1 MIRIRPVLLALP
13 LMAGLLAITVSAT
26 ASEVRSVEAL
36 NQAPQELDGE
46 MVQLEGIVAQV
57 NEDIMGRN
65 FLRLV
70 DGTGEPG
77 DFITLTSQQT
87 AAPGDR
93 VRVEGVYVLDRD
105 FGAGYVYPVLI
116 EQARLE
122 DVED

>member
-1 MIRIRPVLLALP
+1 MIRIRHILLALP
-13 LMAGLLAITVSAT
+13 LAAGLLVT
-26 ASEVRSVEAL
+26 AVAANEIHSVEAL
-36 NQAPQELDGE
+36 NQAPEELEGE
-46 MVQLEGIVAQV
+46 TVRLEGIIAQV

-87 AAPGDR
+87 ADPGDR

-122 DVED
+122 DVDD

>member
-1 MIRIRPVLLALP
+1 MIRIRHMLLALP
-13 LMAGLLAITVSAT
+13 LAAGLLAT
-26 ASEVRSVEAL
+26 AVAANEIHSVEAL
-36 NQAPQELDGE
+36 NQAPEELEGE
-46 MVQLEGIVAQV
+46 TVRLEGIIAQV
-57 NEDIMGRN
+57 NKDIMGRN

-87 AAPGDR
+87 ADPGDR
-93 VRVEGVYVLDRD
+93 VRVEGVYVLERD

-122 DVED
+122 DSGD

>member
-1 MIRIRPVLLALP
+1 MIRIRHILLALP
-13 LMAGLLAITVSAT
+13 LAAGLLVT
-26 ASEVRSVEAL
+26 AVAANEIHSVEAL
-36 NQAPQELDGE
+36 NQAPEELEGE
-46 MVQLEGIVAQV
+46 TVRLEGIIAQV
-57 NEDIMGRN
+57 NKDIMGRN

-87 AAPGDR
+87 ADPGDR
-93 VRVEGVYVLDRD
+93 VRVEGVYVLERD

-122 DVED
+122 DAED

>member
-1 MIRIRPVLLALP
+1 MIRIRHMLLALP
-13 LMAGLLAITVSAT
+13 LAAGLLAT
-26 ASEVRSVEAL
+26 AVAANEIHSVEAL
-36 NQAPQELDGE
+36 NQAPEELEGE
-46 MVQLEGIVAQV
+46 TVRLEGIIAQV
-57 NEDIMGRN
+57 NKDIMGRN

-87 AAPGDR
+87 ADPGDR
-93 VRVEGVYVLDRD
+93 VRVEGVYVLERD

-122 DVED
+122 DAED

>member
-1 MIRIRPVLLALP
+1 MIRIRHMLLALP
-13 LMAGLLAITVSAT
+13 LAAGLLAT
-26 ASEVRSVEAL
+26 AVAANEIHSVEAL
-36 NQAPQELDGE
+36 NQAPEELEGE
-46 MVQLEGIVAQV
+46 TVRLEGIIAQV

-87 AAPGDR
+87 ADPGDR
-93 VRVEGVYVLDRD
+93 VRVEGVYVLERD

-122 DVED
+122 DSGD

>member
-1 MIRIRPVLLALP
+1 MIRIRHMLLALP
-13 LMAGLLAITVSAT
+13 LAAGLLVT
-26 ASEVRSVEAL
+26 AVAANEIHSVEAL
-36 NQAPQELDGE
+36 NQAPEELEGE
-46 MVQLEGIVAQV
+46 TVRLEGIIAQV

-87 AAPGDR
+87 ADPGDR
-93 VRVEGVYVLDRD
+93 VRVEGVYVLERD

-122 DVED
+122 DAED

>member
-1 MIRIRPVLLALP
+1 MIRIRHILLALP
-13 LMAGLLAITVSAT
+13 LAAGLLVT
-26 ASEVRSVEAL
+26 AVAANEIHSVEAL
-36 NQAPQELDGE
+36 NQAPEELEGE
-46 MVQLEGIVAQV
+46 TVRLEGIIAQV

-77 DFITLTSQQT
+77 DFITLTSPQT
-87 AAPGDR
+87 ADPGDR

-122 DVED
+122 DVDD

>member
-1 MIRIRPVLLALP
+1 MIRIRHILLALP
-13 LMAGLLAITVSAT
+13 LAAGLLVT
-26 ASEVRSVEAL
+26 AVAANEIHSVEAL
-36 NQAPQELDGE
+36 NQAPEELEGE
-46 MVQLEGIVAQV
+46 TVRLEGIIAQV

-87 AAPGDR
+87 ADPGDR
-93 VRVEGVYVLDRD
+93 VRVEGVYVFDRD

-122 DVED
+122 DVDD

>member
-1 MIRIRPVLLALP
+1 MIRIRHMLLALP
-13 LMAGLLAITVSAT
+13 LAAGLLAT
-26 ASEVRSVEAL
+26 AVAANEIHSVEAL
-36 NQAPQELDGE
+36 NQAPEELEGE
-46 MVQLEGIVAQV
+46 TVRLEGIIAQV
-57 NEDIMGRN
+57 NKDIMGRN

-87 AAPGDR
+87 ADPGGR

-122 DVED
+122 DMDD

>member
-1 MIRIRPVLLALP
+1 MIRIRHMLLALP
-13 LMAGLLAITVSAT
+13 LAAGLLAT
-26 ASEVRSVEAL
+26 AVAANEIHSVEAL
-36 NQAPQELDGE
+36 NQAPEELEGE
-46 MVQLEGIVAQV
+46 TVRLEGIIAQV

-87 AAPGDR
+87 ADPGDR
-93 VRVEGVYVLDRD
+93 VRVEGVYVLERD

-122 DVED
+122 DAED

>member
-1 MIRIRPVLLALP
+1 MIPMRHMLLSLP
-13 LMAGLLAITVSAT
+13 LAAGLLVTPVV
-26 ASEVRSVEAL
+26 ASDLQSVEAL
-36 NQAPQELDGE
+36 NQAPEELDGE
-46 MVQLEGIVAQV
+46 TVRLEGIIAQV
-57 NEDIMGRN
+57 SEDIMGRN

-70 DGTGEPG
+70 DGTGESG

-93 VRVEGVYVLDRD
+93 VQVEGVYVLDRD

-116 EQARLE
+116 EEARLE

>member
-1 MIRIRPVLLALP
+1 MIRMRHILLALP
-13 LMAGLLAITVSAT
+13 LAAGLLVT
-26 ASEVRSVEAL
+26 AVAADEIHSVEAL
-36 NQAPQELDGE
+36 NQAPEELEGE
-46 MVQLEGIVAQV
+46 TVRLEGIIAQV

-87 AAPGDR
+87 ADPGDR

-122 DVED
+122 DMDD